1 VGRTKISP
9 KFDIV
14 LFGEGLSQRQLAHFT
29 YQLATMLDVGLPILR
44 SLETLAQQHRPGP
57 TRQLIESLIDDI
69 GRGLTFAEALARW
82 PESFDGFYVKMIAAG
97 ETGGIL
103 VEILHRMA
111 AMIEDHIRLR
121 RRLIGIMIYPACVL
135 GMAFLVGLL
144 VSFMRG
150 QSFPLGV
157 LLLPILAAAGIWAF
171 RRLKRTEPFR
181 YKLDKFKLGLPLLGK
196 SYLKIAVARFAR
208 TLGMLTQAG
217 VPIIEALEVT
227 RQTTGNEVVGSA
239 LAQVQEQVRKGYP
252 LGDQLSRC
260 GLFDAMVVDM
270 VHVGEETGELDRT
283 LFNVAE
289 NCEDDVDMHVGVM
302 TSLLK
307 PVLIIIMG
315 IIVGLIVFWFYLTEQ
330 GPIRHAV
337 EAFPRD

>member
-9 KFDIV
+9 KFDII
-14 LFGEGLSQRQLAHFT
+14 LFGGGLSQRQLAHFT
-29 YQLATMLDVGLPILR
+29 YQLATMLDVGLPISR

-57 TRQLIESLIDDI
+57 TRQLIETLVDDI

-121 RRLIGIMIYPACVL
+121 RRLIGIMTYPACVL
-135 GMAFLVGLL
+135 GTAVLVGLF

-150 QSFPLGV
+150 RPFPFEV
-157 LLLPILAAAGIWAF
+157 LLLPLLAAAGIWAF

-227 RQTTGNEVVGSA
+227 RQATGNEVVGSA
-239 LAQVQEQVRKGYP
+239 LAQVQEHVRKGYR
-252 LGDQLSRC
+252 LSDQLSRC
-260 GLFDAMVVDM
+260 GLFDPMVVNM

-283 LFNVAE
+283 LFKVAE
-289 NCEDDVDMHVGVM
+289 ELEDELVLRTKTM
-302 TSLLK
+302 TT
-307 PVLIIIMG
+307 VLEVALIL
-315 IIVGLIVFWFYLTEQ
+315 IVGLIVASILLSFY
-330 GPIRHAV
+330 
-337 EAFPRD
+337 